1 LVRVDMHHRNRHT
14 SSRNQGD
21 GKRHDHYGR
30 TEEVSK
36 GHGQHMDAG
45 SIIAKMK
52 IKIKIKAAQT
62 SFLNRIKGRYI
73 RLKLSSRLFMSTQ

>member
-1 LVRVDMHHRNRHT
+1 
-14 SSRNQGD
+14 
-21 GKRHDHYGR
+21 
-30 TEEVSK
+30 
-36 GHGQHMDAG
+36 MDAG

-52 IKIKIKAAQT
+52 IKIKIKIKAAHT

>member
-1 LVRVDMHHRNRHT
+1 
-14 SSRNQGD
+14 
-21 GKRHDHYGR
+21 
-30 TEEVSK
+30 
-36 GHGQHMDAG
+36 MDAG